1 MPCLTNLLF
10 SLSLSL
16 LLLQS
21 DWVHYEPI
29 SYAHSASAGGS
40 QVQQV
45 VGGGGSTS
53 AAAAA
58 VAAVSNVIRNGRAV
72 VAAAAQA
79 AGDAAGTAGSGI
91 PVDPRVLHLSASASL
106 SQCKC
111 GIHMRAYSMTYIPIY
126 TLYYMLDCRLF
137 STYI

>member
-1 MPCLTNLLF
+1 M
-10 SLSLSL
+10 
-16 LLLQS
+16 QS

-29 SYAHSASAGGS
+29 SYAHGASAGGS

-45 VGGGGSTS
+45 VGGGGSAS

-58 VAAVSNVIRNGRAV
+58 AAVTNVIRNGRAV

-79 AGDAAGTAGSGI
+79 AGDAAGTAGSGV

-111 GIHMRAYSMTYIPIY
+111 GIHMRAYSMTYPLHIYPLSY
-126 TLYYMLDCRLF
+126 TLV
-137 STYI
+137 